1 MNAAEARAFIEARL
15 LPDVDPT
22 LSNDE
27 VAALLPLAATVDADG
42 RTPDH
47 PDWVPT
53 YDTVG
58 CYRAIAEG
66 FTIKHGKASN
76 RFDFTTD
83 GQTFRRS
90 QMLDHLEHQR
100 RLWARKIQQSPSTLS
115 RS

>member
-1 MNAAEARAFIEARL
+1 MNASEARAFIEARL

-115 RS
+115 RP